1 MARNIRAKQ
10 VRAHRLRIMDVL
22 TAQSAKQESAPIS
35 LSRREN
41 ADDPE
46 SSAEAMK
53 ARFAGAMKL
62 PRRNFLHLLAG
73 ASALPLAPHGERL
86 LRDPTGTLRGGGPY
100 SLDRKLGIEL

>member
-1 MARNIRAKQ
+1 MCRLGGPQAWGILAQ
-10 VRAHRLRIMDVL
+10 RLRLGKKSLIMDVL

-86 LRDPTGTLRGGGPY
+86 LRDPTGR
-100 SLDRKLGIEL
+100 

>member
-53 ARFAGAMKL
+53 ARFAGAM
-62 PRRNFLHLLAG
+62 NFPVEIF
-73 ASALPLAPHGERL
+73 S
-86 LRDPTGTLRGGGPY
+86 
-100 SLDRKLGIEL
+100 IC